1 MKAPVISLDNKSV
14 GDIELDDN
22 VFGAPLRPDILSRT
36 VNWQLAKRQSGNH
49 KVKERTEVS
58 GTSKKPFRQK
68 GTGGARQGS
77 LRSPQMRGGG
87 VVFGPRVR
95 SHEFSLPKKVRK
107 LALRSALSAKQ
118 ADGKLIIVDAA
129 TLGSAKTSMLAK
141 QIGKLGW
148 GTTLV
153 IDGAQVD
160 ANFARAAR
168 NIIGLDVLPQ
178 IGANVYDILR
188 RETLVLTKDAVQ
200 QLQERLK

>member
-14 GDIELDDN
+14 GDIELDDE

-107 LALRSALSAKQ
+107 LALRTALSAKQ

-141 QIGKLGW
+141 QIDKFGW

>member
-1 MKAPVISLDNKSV
+1 MKAPVISLDNKQV
-14 GDIELDDN
+14 GDIELDEA
-22 VFGAPLRPDILSRT
+22 VFGVPVRADILARA
-36 VNWQLAKRQSGNH
+36 VNWQLAKRQRGTH

-58 GTSKKPFRQK
+58 GTGKKPYKQK
-68 GTGGARQGS
+68 GTGHARQGS
-77 LRSPQMRGGG
+77 LRSPQFRGGG

-95 SHEFSLPKKVRK
+95 SHAFSLPKKVRK
-107 LALRSALSAKQ
+107 LAMCTALSAKQ
-118 ADGKLIIVDAA
+118 ADGKLIVVEEA
-129 TLGSAKTSMLAK
+129 TLKNAKTSELAK
-141 QIGKLGW
+141 RLGKLGW
-148 GTTLV
+148 GTTLL

-168 NIIGLDVLPQ
+168 NLIGIDVLPQ

>member
-14 GDIELDDN
+14 GDIELDEA
-22 VFGAPLRPDILSRT
+22 VFGVPLRPDLLSRA

-58 GTSKKPFRQK
+58 GTGKKPFRQK

-87 VVFGPRVR
+87 VVFGPRVH

-107 LALRSALSAKQ
+107 LALRTALSAKQ
-118 ADGKLIIVDAA
+118 ADGKLIVVDAA
-129 TLGSAKTSMLAK
+129 SLASAKTSSLAK
-141 QIGKLGW
+141 QIGKFGW

-153 IDGAQVD
+153 IDGTQVD